1 MDLYINN
8 SLNIIPII
16 AIDFSLANLT
26 FDESQYCIHT
36 LKEGAPNDYIDC
48 LSSVFKAFY
57 YFSRFVMS
65 YGFGARTFLN
75 DDVPASNLFSIT
87 GDFKSPFIES
97 KNQMIDSYEKTLKSV
112 KLALPVLY

>member
-1 MDLYINN
+1 
-8 SLNIIPII
+8 
-16 AIDFSLANLT
+16 
-26 FDESQYCIHT
+26 
-36 LKEGAPNDYIDC
+36 
-48 LSSVFKAFY
+48 
-57 YFSRFVMS
+57 MS